1 MYKTTLILLFLF
13 ILYGCTEQS
22 LTEENQTIVYDIF
35 PVIGQ
40 SNTNTG
46 YGLDY
51 NIDITDPRIK
61 QLGRFDSNAYK
72 IIPARDPLEH
82 HVVEVGCNGFAM
94 TFALNYLQ
102 YYWQGNRH
110 VLLIP
115 GAKGGS
121 SFRFREWNKGDTLYN
136 DIVRRVKYVLEK
148 YPGSKVRA
156 FLWHQGESDVYW
168 GRDYAKLLDRT
179 IVNMRRDIA
188 GTAGDSIPFLLGEF
202 VPYWTDGYPAAKIT
216 DSVIKETPGR
226 VPFTAFVSAREPFVI
241 EKPDNSVNYNHFDA
255 AGQRELGRR
264 YFNVYRALKK

>member
-1 MYKTTLILLFLF
+1 MSKTLLSIILLF
-13 ILYGCTEQS
+13 ILYGCTEKS
-22 LTEENQTIVYDIF
+22 FSVENPIIVYDIF

-40 SNTNTG
+40 SNAYSG

-51 NIDITDPRIK
+51 NIDKTDPLIK
-61 QLGRFDSNAYK
+61 QLGRFNSNAYK
-72 IIPARDPLEH
+72 IIPARDPMEH
-82 HVVEVGCNGFAM
+82 HTIEAGCNGFAM
-94 TFALNYLQ
+94 TFAFNYLQ
-102 YYWQGNRH
+102 YYWQSNRQ

-168 GRDYAKLLDRT
+168 GRDYTGMLDRM

-188 GTAGDSIPFLLGEF
+188 GSAGDSIPFLLGEF
-202 VPYWTDGYPAAKIT
+202 VPYWIDGYPAAKIT
-216 DSVIKETPGR
+216 DSVIQETSDR
-226 VPFTAFVSAREPFVI
+226 VPFTGFVSSRDPFII
-241 EKPDNSVNYNHFDA
+241 EKPDNTVNYNHFDA
-255 AGQRELGRR
+255 EGQRELGKR
-264 YFNVYRALKK
+264 YFRAYQKFHQ